1 MRNYAFAGCAA
12 MGVIQQN
19 ESLLDTITRRLR
31 NIGKWFKDTLT
42 QKGVPCHDYRTC

>member
-1 MRNYAFAGCAA
+1 MISSIAGGARMGAFH
-12 MGVIQQN
+12 QN